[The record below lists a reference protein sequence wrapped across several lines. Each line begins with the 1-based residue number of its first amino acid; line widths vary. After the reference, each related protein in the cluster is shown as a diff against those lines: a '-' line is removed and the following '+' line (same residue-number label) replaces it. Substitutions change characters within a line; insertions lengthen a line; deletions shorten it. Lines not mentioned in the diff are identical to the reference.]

1 MPRDPIA
8 RQDAQAWVAKAE
20 LDLRAAK
27 LDLSVDPPLLADAA
41 FHCQQAAEKSLKGI
55 LALHDRP
62 FRKTH
67 DIGELA
73 GVAIQVEDAI
83 AQSALAARQLTKYS
97 WAFRYPG
104 DVDEPPAADVDDAL
118 ARATALVTAARAVV
132 EAE

>member
-8 RQDAQAWVAKAE
+8 RLDAQAWVAKAE

-73 GVAIQVEDAI
+73 GVAIQVQDAI
-83 AQSALAARQLTKYS
+83 AQSALRALDSHS
-97 WAFRYPG
+97 WR
-104 DVDEPPAADVDDAL
+104 V
-118 ARATALVTAARAVV
+118 ATAISSSTLIGTARTTKRLGVV
-132 EAE
+132 IS